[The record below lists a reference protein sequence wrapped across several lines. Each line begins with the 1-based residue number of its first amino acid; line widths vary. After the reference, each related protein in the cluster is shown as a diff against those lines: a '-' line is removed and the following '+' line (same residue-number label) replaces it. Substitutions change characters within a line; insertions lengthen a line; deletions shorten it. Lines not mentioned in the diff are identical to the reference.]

1 MFDLILKGGVVV
13 DGTRK
18 APYPAN
24 VCIADGKI
32 ALITTQDAE
41 AAETLDISGKVI
53 APGFIDIHT
62 HSDVSPLVN
71 YTVESKIA
79 QGVTTEITGNCGISC
94 LPATPEHLDEIN
106 EYF

>member
-41 AAETLDISGKVI
+41 AAETLDISRESNSTGLHRYPHPLGCLSFGELHRGK
-53 APGFIDIHT
+53 
-62 HSDVSPLVN
+62 
-71 YTVESKIA
+71 
-79 QGVTTEITGNCGISC
+79 QNCAGGY
-94 LPATPEHLDEIN
+94 N
-106 EYF
+106 